1 YVSNRYLISSPRA
14 HFDVEWAYCFDVHLN
29 AILPLVAV
37 LHIVQ
42 LPFLKVLPF
51 LRNTHV
57 LLVPLTGLFFLY
69 ILSVIAQWNMSGML
83 VRFYE
88 YRVGHMRH

>member
-1 YVSNRYLISSPRA
+1 MGNTL
-14 HFDVEWAYCFDVHLN
+14 WAIAAGYYIY
-29 AILPLVAV
+29 IL
-37 LHIVQ
+37 
-42 LPFLKVLPF
+42 FLGFSALPF

-57 LLVPLTGLFFLY
+57 LLVPLTGLLFLY

-88 YRVGHMRH
+88 YRVGHKR